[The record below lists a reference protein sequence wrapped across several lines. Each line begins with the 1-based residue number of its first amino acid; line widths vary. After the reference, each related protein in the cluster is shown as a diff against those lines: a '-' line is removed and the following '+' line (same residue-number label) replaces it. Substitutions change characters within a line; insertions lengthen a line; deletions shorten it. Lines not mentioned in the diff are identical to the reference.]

1 MNHFG
6 FLTGLAIGFAIIYGW
21 FLNIA
26 ALLSDQVFST
36 GELVVRGI
44 GVILAPLGAIMG
56 YFF

>member
-6 FLTGLAIGFAIIYGW
+6 FLAGLATGFAIIYGW
-21 FLNIA
+21 CINVA

-36 GELVVRGI
+36 GEIVVRGA
-44 GVILAPLGAIMG
+44 GVLLVPLGAVMG